1 MSTTVTFASHLTGD
15 PELLHS
21 RDGQPFVACRV
32 VVNGNIQNEA
42 GEWVDGKPTGHSV
55 TICGTAANH
64 FYDSA
69 GRGDRGEGHGQL
81 RGEAWR
87 DGEKRTKQVEIV
99 GTRFGECLFLK
110 YGVPHMERPTAP
122 AAATEN

>member
-1 MSTTVTFASHLTGD
+1 MSTTVMFAGNLAGD
-15 PELLHS
+15 SVLVDR
-21 RDGQPFVACRV
+21 RDAKPFVAHCV
-32 VVNGNIQNEA
+32 VVNRGSQSET
-42 GEWVDGKPTGHSV
+42 GEWVDGTPTHRSL

-69 GRGDRGEGHGQL
+69 GRGDRGMGQGQL
-81 RGEAWR
+81 RSEAWR

-110 YGVPHMERPTAP
+110 YGVAPRDRQTSP